1 MLLKAGS
8 LFLGLTEGGWH
19 SKLVELFDK
28 DNNQTMKKSTTHL
41 IILTLLLVS
50 AQPLF
55 ANYAFYRTV
64 MNTCKA
70 YRVDVKESEM
80 TFTTQGGNEDLTFKM
95 NLSSL
100 RNNFDMVMLVGFI
113 SAGQAIKHQKKLAE
127 KMEKSGQSFEAEIP
141 VQVEITVIVPM
152 SNENM
157 IVMAYADTNLV
168 IQLAEGKINS
178 GGFMRQIKDSIQTL

>member
-1 MLLKAGS
+1 MLLKVVS
-8 LFLGLTEGGWH
+8 RFLGLTEGGWH

-28 DNNQTMKKSTTHL
+28 DNNQTMKKSTSYL

-70 YRVDVKESEM
+70 YRVDVKESQM
-80 TFTTQGGNEDLTFKM
+80 TFTTQDGNEDLIFKM

-113 SAGQAIKHQKKLAE
+113 SAGQAIKHQKKLAA
-127 KMEKSGQSFEAEIP
+127 KMERSGQSFEAEIP
-141 VQVEITVIVPM
+141 MQVEITVIVPM

-168 IQLAEGKINS
+168 IQLAEGTINS

>member
-1 MLLKAGS
+1 MLLKVVS
-8 LFLGLTEGGWH
+8 LFLRLTEVGWH

-80 TFTTQGGNEDLTFKM
+80 TFTTDGNEDLTFKM

-127 KMEKSGQSFEAEIP
+127 KMEKSGQSFKAEIP